1 MPPSDSVRATG
12 PVEPTGPPP
21 VDVTALFYA
30 SATSADRDDAVAALG
45 DSLQRYAVAQ
55 LVGHGV
61 SPDLRAELMDV
72 AERFFSLPVEE
83 KRRISMVHGGASWRG
98 WFGVGEE
105 LTDGIPD
112 DKEGLYLGT
121 ELGEEHP
128 AVRAGTPMHGPNLF
142 PEHPAELRRV
152 VLEWMDRVAALAP
165 VLLHAIATWLGR
177 PADHFDRWFTD
188 PVVLFRLF
196 HSPPPPPDF
205 PGHLAVGPHTDYG
218 GLTLL
223 VQDDVGGLEVRP
235 EPDGPWLPVAP
246 VPDAIVC
253 NLGDM
258 VAGMTDGR
266 LRAAPH
272 RVLLPE
278 RDRYSF
284 PLFVDPSWDA
294 VIPGQDGP
302 YGEALLAR
310 VAPVFPKLFARFI
323 TPAP

>member
-1 MPPSDSVRATG
+1 MPTRARDPRPG
-12 PVEPTGPPP
+12 HAGPPA
-21 VDVTALFYA
+21 VDVTALFDR
-30 SATSADRDDAVAALG
+30 SATAADHDAAVSALG
-45 DSLQRYAVAQ
+45 GSLERYAVAQ

-61 SPDLRAELMDV
+61 DPVMRAELLDV
-72 AERFFSLPVEE
+72 SEHFFALGVEE
-83 KRRISMVHGGASWRG
+83 KRRIAMVEAGAAWRG

-105 LTDGIPD
+105 LTDGVPD

-121 ELGEEHP
+121 ELGPDHP

-142 PEHPAELRRV
+142 LERPPELRRV
-152 VLEWMDRVAALAP
+152 VLAWMDEVAALAP
-165 VLLHAIATWLGR
+165 VLLGAIATWLGR
-177 PADHFDRWFTD
+177 PADHFERWFTD

-196 HSPPPPPDF
+196 HSPPPPAGFRGD
-205 PGHLAVGPHTDYG
+205 LAVGPHTDYG

-235 EPDGPWLPVAP
+235 DPDGPWLPVRP
-246 VPDAIVC
+246 LPDAIVC

-258 VAGMTDGR
+258 VAGMTGGR

-294 VIPGQDGP
+294 VIPGQEVP
-302 YGEALLAR
+302 YGQALLAR
-310 VAPVFPKLFARFI
+310 VAPVFPELFSRFI
-323 TPAP
+323 PSG